1 MFYYITDENGRI
13 EQFSEIVGTPPTFM
27 TTWEK
32 TNDKIIRLHD
42 GSLAFEKDV
51 DLKEEERIIEE
62 RKRQDAVNEEIWK
75 LKQKL
80 ADTDYKCLKYVDG
93 ALSESEYAETKAYR
107 AELREQINELEG
119 SL

>member
-1 MFYYITDENGRI
+1 MFYYTKNEVGKI
-13 EQFSEIVGTPPTFM
+13 EQYSEVTGTPPAFM
-27 TTWEK
+27 ETWEK
-32 TNDKIIRLHD
+32 TEYKIIRLHD
-42 GSLAFEKDV
+42 GSFAFEKDV

-93 ALSESEYAETKAYR
+93 ALTDEEYAEVKAYR
-107 AELREQINELEG
+107 AELRQRINELQRTE
-119 SL
+119 